1 MTKEQIIQWAH
12 DAGAQFDHMTW
23 VERDLAPVF
32 QRFAELVAAH
42 ERNKLA
48 AWMIQFG
55 FATGHGDTME
65 ELVDALGTEI
75 VDRIDGEVEAE
86 REACAKKAGEFAQNW
101 WSIHCDSNKHME
113 TTRKAHD
120 DFCALQSAIR
130 ARGQG

>member
-1 MTKEQIIQWAH
+1 MTDNTIEMAREAGFPFNKYGLLQGDGDGEI
-12 DAGAQFDHMTW
+12 DADKMFKA
-23 VERDLAPVF
+23 
-32 QRFAELVAAH
+32 FAKLVAAH

-86 REACAKKAGEFAQNW
+86 REACAKVCEELQAPDVYN
-101 WSIHCDSNKHME
+101 
-113 TTRKAHD
+113 TD
-120 DFCALQSAIR
+120 DKCMWDISTMDCAEAIR
-130 ARGQG
+130 ARGNT

>member
-1 MTKEQIIQWAH
+1 MRDTIEMAREAGFPFNKYGLLQGDGDGEI
-12 DAGAQFDHMTW
+12 DADKMFKA
-23 VERDLAPVF
+23 
-32 QRFAELVAAH
+32 FAKLVAAH

-86 REACAKKAGEFAQNW
+86 REACAKVCESEAANPSCLWEEPGCWSHAAENCAG
-101 WSIHCDSNKHME
+101 S
-113 TTRKAHD
+113 
-120 DFCALQSAIR
+120 IR
-130 ARGQG
+130 ARGETK